1 MAHFAKLGANGK
13 VIQVLTLNNS
23 DMLNADGVEDES
35 VGQQYLETHNNW
47 PAQMWIQTSYN
58 TSGGTHNNGGTP
70 FRGNYA
76 GIGYTWDEDDQIFW
90 PKKHYASW
98 VKNMTTASW
107 DSPITYPTI
116 TTYDSTWTQEEID
129 AETAA
134 ENSSMPAG
142 TNAGDPKTR
151 NYIISWDESSYQADN
166 NTGWKA
172 TKHDDSTVSWNGTAW
187 V

>member
-13 VIQVLTLNNS
+13 VIQVLTLDNK

-58 TSGGTHNNGGTP
+58 TISNTHKSGDNSKA

-90 PKKHYASW
+90 PKKPYASW
-98 VKNMTTASW
+98 VKNISEARWQSPIGDEPALTAEQTSQNEAGTHGWAYIWNESGQSW
-107 DSPITYPTI
+107 DLT
-116 TTYDSTWTQEEID
+116 DSM
-129 AETAA
+129 A
-134 ENSSMPAG
+134 
-142 TNAGDPKTR
+142 
-151 NYIISWDESSYQADN
+151 
-166 NTGWKA
+166 
-172 TKHDDSTVSWNGTAW
+172 
-187 V
+187 